1 MMMTSKCLAFPCS
14 IRNICMGV
22 GLEVNYTSKA
32 NTSYHNGV
40 VHKLLSDPSIAR
52 VSNHRGLP
60 LAKKSRYDCE
70 EE

>member
-1 MMMTSKCLAFPCS
+1 
-14 IRNICMGV
+14 MGV

-32 NTSYHNGV
+32 NTSYHDGV